1 MYDSNSKGISYTA
14 GFFMLIAFAVAG
26 IFISALIGIP
36 IWTGMTGQGLKE
48 MEKGMEDPANSNAVK
63 VIQSVTFIIGFLL
76 PAIFTAYL
84 LNRKPMDLL
93 GFTRKINWKQIGIV
107 CGIMITAMF
116 VSAFFA
122 YVNELLPVSESLKL
136 KFEKMEND
144 YSRQVEA
151 IIGLNSFGE
160 YILAL
165 LIMGFL
171 PALCEEALFRGGLQ
185 NFLTRSTKM
194 PWLSIIIVSIIFSA
208 AHFSFY
214 GFLSRL
220 FLGVILGLLY
230 QYSGRLWLNII
241 AHFVNN
247 AIAVTAIYYLKS
259 QGKSLKDAIGENS
272 DSSWWG
278 ILLLPAVIGLFIIF
292 RKIAEKPKE
301 PPKANFDFEKNE
313 ELRNTPF
320 Y

>member
-1 MYDSNSKGISYTA
+1 MYDSNSKGISYTG

-26 IFISALIGIP
+26 VFFAALISIP
-36 IWTGMTGQGLKE
+36 VWTEMTGQGLKE
-48 MEKGMEDPANSNAVK
+48 MEKGMNDPANSNAIK
-63 VIQSVTFIIGFLL
+63 IIQSITFIIGFLL

-93 GFTRKINWKQIGIV
+93 GFSKRINWKQIGLVCAIIV
-107 CGIMITAMF
+107 AAMF
-116 VSAFFA
+116 ASTFFS
-122 YVNELLPVSESLKL
+122 YLNERLPISEALKL
-136 KFEKMEND
+136 RFDKMESN
-144 YSRQVEA
+144 YNQQVEA

-165 LIMGFL
+165 IIMAFL
-171 PALCEEALFRGGLQ
+171 PALCEETLFRGGLQ

-194 PWLSIIIVSIIFSA
+194 PWLSIIIVSILFSA

-214 GFLSRL
+214 GFLSRI
-220 FLGVILGLLY
+220 FLGVVLGLLY

-247 AIAVTAIYYLKS
+247 AIAVTAIYYLKT
-259 QGKSLKDAIGENS
+259 QGKSLKDAIGENG

-278 ILLLPAVIGLFIIF
+278 IFILPAVIGLFILF
-292 RKIAEKPKE
+292 RKIAGKPKE
-301 PPKANFDFEKNE
+301 IPVDIVRNE
-313 ELRNTPF
+313 ELRNTPI
-320 Y
+320 

>member
-1 MYDSNSKGISYTA
+1 MYDNNSKGPSYTA

-26 IFISALIGIP
+26 VFLAALISLP
-36 IWTGMTGQGLKE
+36 VWTSMTGLGIKD
-48 MEKGMEDPANSNAVK
+48 MENGMNDPANSNAIK
-63 VIQSVTFIIGFLL
+63 VIQSITFLIGFLL

-93 GFTRKINWKQIGIV
+93 GFSRKINWKQIGIV
-107 CGIMITAMF
+107 CAIMISAMF
-116 VSAFFA
+116 VSAFLA
-122 YVNELLPVSESLKL
+122 YVNESLPISASLKL
-136 KFEKMEND
+136 KVEKLEND
-144 YSRQVEA
+144 YNKQVET
-151 IIGLNSFGE
+151 IIGLKSFGE

-165 LIMGFL
+165 IIMGFL
-171 PALCEEALFRGGLQ
+171 PALCEETLFRGGLQ

-194 PWLSIIIVSIIFSA
+194 PWLSIIIVSILFSA

-247 AIAVTAIYYLKS
+247 ALAVTAIYVLKT
-259 QGKSLKDAIGENS
+259 QGKSLKEAVGDNS
-272 DSSWWG
+272 DSAWWG
-278 ILLLPAVIGLFIIF
+278 IFLLPAVIGLFIVF
-292 RKIAEKPKE
+292 RKIAGKPKE
-301 PPKANFDFEKNE
+301 IPVDVVRNE